1 MIGSPVLTDDLL
13 LLVGTS
19 TDGATRKSPTAVA
32 DVASA
37 LSNDS
42 ADDSA
47 SNRNVVVSSD
57 EGQVECGNVEGGGD
71 TAQVDAAYPPPVPF
85 KVAETATVV
94 DDDMFATK
102 PDVMAAVVV
111 SARTLLPMGSVAG
124 PAISNLPSCSCCWIG
139 TWLTGTALDQQT
151 VVKHTNA
158 KVIGLAG
165 DMSRFPPGIRITV
178 FQLPAPVFLSIIS
191 ISIGKT
197 LTNQLAVNVPEKKKR
212 KEKPNRFSSF
222 LNNTYL
228 VQRESPRQ
236 LEQLLL
242 LSFNSDC
249 YLSTLRLARKEP
261 IVKGPSRAR

>member
-197 LTNQLAVNVPEKKKR
+197 LTNQLAVNVPEKKEKKR
-212 KEKPNRFSSF
+212 NQIVLAAFSITRTSC
-222 LNNTYL
+222 NANH
-228 VQRESPRQ
+228 RD
-236 LEQLLL
+236 
-242 LSFNSDC
+242 N
-249 YLSTLRLARKEP
+249 
-261 IVKGPSRAR
+261 

>member
-57 EGQVECGNVEGGGD
+57 EGQVEVECGNVEGGGD

-111 SARTLLPMGSVAG
+111 SAKTLLPMGSVAG

-197 LTNQLAVNVPEKKKR
+197 LTNQLAVNVPEKKEKKR
-212 KEKPNRFSSF
+212 NQIVLAAFSITRTSC
-222 LNNTYL
+222 NANHGD
-228 VQRESPRQ
+228 
-236 LEQLLL
+236 
-242 LSFNSDC
+242 N
-249 YLSTLRLARKEP
+249 
-261 IVKGPSRAR
+261 